1 MRHLSFILSHSS
13 TNSKHKKKLETNLSC
28 VTSHVSPATCQ
39 QNQIAPNIKQIV
51 KTFHKRRSLSFEI
64 RVFGPAEQKK
74 KSLTNITNYILNL
87 PCNLYSIFLLF
98 GN

>member
-1 MRHLSFILSHSS
+1 MVALIAN
-13 TNSKHKKKLETNLSC
+13 TKKRLETNLSC

-64 RVFGPAEQKK
+64 RVFGPTEQKK
-74 KSLTNITNYILNL
+74 NTDQYYK
-87 PCNLYSIFLLF
+87 LYTQFALQPLFIFFLLF